1 MGCSVVWFDTC
12 NKSNNFR
19 YASFCMNAMAKFIKT
34 RTRPGL
40 LAYRIWTIERRVSA
54 VRATMDGTL
63 MPIVRIFVDAAIMY
77 STVLFV
83 MLVCFLCSNNAQYVI
98 LDTVIIIPNSR
109 YYILLNFCKII
120 PIIPIA
126 FYMVFIR
133 ITLRNNTLN
142 HLWIACGAGSDGM
155 ERDLRRYPAQ
165 PLQNHKSQWAHTD
178 NFSHGVGNEA
188 FRAKH

>member
-1 MGCSVVWFDTC
+1 MGCGVVWVDTC

-19 YASFCMNAMAKFIKT
+19 YVSFCMNAMAKFIET

-83 MLVCFLCSNNAQYVI
+83 MLVCFLCSNNAQFI
-98 LDTVIIIPNSR
+98 IQDTVIIILNSH
-109 YYILLNFCKII
+109 YYILLNSC
-120 PIIPIA
+120 
-126 FYMVFIR
+126 R
-133 ITLRNNTLN
+133 
-142 HLWIACGAGSDGM
+142 
-155 ERDLRRYPAQ
+155 
-165 PLQNHKSQWAHTD
+165 
-178 NFSHGVGNEA
+178 
-188 FRAKH
+188 